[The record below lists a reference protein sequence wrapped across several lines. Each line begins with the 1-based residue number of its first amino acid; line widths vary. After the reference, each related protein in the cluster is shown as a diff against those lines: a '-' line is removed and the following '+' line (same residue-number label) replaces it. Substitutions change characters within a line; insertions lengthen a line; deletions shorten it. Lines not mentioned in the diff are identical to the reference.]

1 ALEICNEIIDRG
13 LNISWVAFSRANTLT
28 DELAKK
34 MKQAGC
40 KKISFGL
47 ESGSQKI
54 LDLMKKRAT
63 LDEARRSVK
72 LVVENGILAHAS
84 FMFGNVG
91 ETEETIRQTIK
102 FVKSLPLDNATFF
115 ITSPFPGTELYQ
127 IAKAKKTVNQD
138 TKWEDFAPLT
148 NTPPILIQD
157 EISKEGL
164 VRWQKRAFRE
174 FYLRP
179 KYIISKM
186 RQISSFSALKRL
198 LTGILIFIRISFK
211 QTFLG
216 KKTGPS
222 STAKDKIFSYLSAKI
237 NISRLDR
244 YSNWPPM
251 SWLKKLFIQRMIAL
265 DFPQHLFLESTSA
278 CNLQCRICART
289 TGDTL
294 IGNMDLNLFKKIVDE
309 ASHYGPRNFCLHLSG
324 EPLLSP
330 NIMEMAEYIKKVNP
344 KNSINLTTNGILLS
358 KAIAEKM
365 VRIKVDKVAIS
376 FLSPV
381 AETYHYKT
389 GSDKLAEVENNIREL
404 VKIRGKSLQPK
415 IFVRMIVDEDTE
427 SQVAVFV
434 AKWKKEKVIV
444 EVKDKH
450 NYGGNINTSHIKANA
465 RRHPCYHLWF
475 SPAIHHNGDVSICCD
490 DYGRKAVIGNV
501 REKTVN
507 EIWNSDLIKKYRQF
521 HLEGKYSQVPICGKC
536 DVWNVY
542 TDMFFPWQKDK
553 KIKK

>member
-1 ALEICNEIIDRG
+1 
-13 LNISWVAFSRANTLT
+13 
-28 DELAKK
+28 
-34 MKQAGC
+34 
-40 KKISFGL
+40 
-47 ESGSQKI
+47 
-54 LDLMKKRAT
+54 
-63 LDEARRSVK
+63 
-72 LVVENGILAHAS
+72 
-84 FMFGNVG
+84 
-91 ETEETIRQTIK
+91 
-102 FVKSLPLDNATFF
+102 
-115 ITSPFPGTELYQ
+115 
-127 IAKAKKTVNQD
+127 
-138 TKWEDFAPLT
+138 
-148 NTPPILIQD
+148 
-157 EISKEGL
+157 
-164 VRWQKRAFRE
+164 
-174 FYLRP
+174 
-179 KYIISKM
+179 
-186 RQISSFSALKRL
+186 
-198 LTGILIFIRISFK
+198 
-211 QTFLG
+211 
-216 KKTGPS
+216 
-222 STAKDKIFSYLSAKI
+222 
-237 NISRLDR
+237 
-244 YSNWPPM
+244 
-251 SWLKKLFIQRMIAL
+251 
-265 DFPQHLFLESTSA
+265 
-278 CNLQCRICART
+278 
-289 TGDTL
+289 
-294 IGNMDLNLFKKIVDE
+294 
-309 ASHYGPRNFCLHLSG
+309 
-324 EPLLSP
+324 
-330 NIMEMAEYIKKVNP
+330 MAEYIKKVNP